1 MLIHY
6 YLKFA
11 IFFRTKAFV
20 FHLYKEKL
28 YLPQSYEHQCVD
40 TGFIVQ
46 LQPAEN
52 SPCVNCV
59 TVCIVFTK
67 YQGHC
72 GMQPFS
78 KVGNR
83 HDLGLLNTYDYC
95 A

>member
-11 IFFRTKAFV
+11 IFFPTKVFV
-20 FHLYKEKL
+20 FHLHEEKL
-28 YLPQSYEHQCVD
+28 YLPQYEHQCVD

-78 KVGNR
+78 KSWKQ
-83 HDLGLLNTYDYC
+83 T
-95 A
+95 